1 MEKRKQELEEP
12 AVRVQEREK
21 KQDKFKEIDND
32 WAMTKSGIEITANL
46 IKDGNSDLE
55 SLLTKG
61 TLDRDAL
68 AKAHGKISIG
78 FKRKSELEISLEE
91 GQKNRQKLI

>member
-1 MEKRKQELEEP
+1 
-12 AVRVQEREK
+12 
-21 KQDKFKEIDND
+21 
-32 WAMTKSGIEITANL
+32 MTKSGMEITANL
-46 IKDGNSDLE
+46 IKDGSSDLE

-68 AKAHGKISIG
+68 AKAHEKMSIG

-91 GQKNRQKLI
+91 IQKNRQKLI

>member
-1 MEKRKQELEEP
+1 
-12 AVRVQEREK
+12 
-21 KQDKFKEIDND
+21 
-32 WAMTKSGIEITANL
+32 MTKSGIEITANL

-78 FKRKSELEISLEE
+78 FKKEE
-91 GQKNRQKLI
+91 WTRDLSRRGTKK